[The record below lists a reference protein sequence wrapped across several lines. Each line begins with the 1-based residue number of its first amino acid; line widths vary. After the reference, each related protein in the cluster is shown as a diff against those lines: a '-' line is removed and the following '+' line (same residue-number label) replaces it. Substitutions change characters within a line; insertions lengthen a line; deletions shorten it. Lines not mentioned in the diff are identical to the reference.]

1 MSAEI
6 SDCAREL
13 GFRMIQAK
21 FHELS
26 VLAKTPLEQEFCPF
40 CEKSLHW
47 TEIRD
52 SGWLKITMV
61 MRISLDLFHWKH
73 GMIIGQD
80 GRTNA
85 WWDRSSHR
93 NQPANRVYS
102 FTQDFQRLGWI
113 QGSMARVVFKN
124 PISDVLWVVGKY
136 FDKQQRWYFWIP
148 AFAAP
153 SSASLWKQGRSWA
166 RNDRHKYTDTP
177 LQWYHQI
184 STVLRIAN
192 ACASKHN
199 LALQAKQATCHAARC
214 NLLVAQEEPVAMST
228 MSTLVEDCERNV
240 ANKGQTSYT

>member
-40 CEKSLHW
+40 CEKSLRW

-124 PISDVLWVVGKY
+124 PISDVLWRCWQIFWQAAKVVFLGPRFCSSIFSKPLEAGK
-136 FDKQQRWYFWIP
+136 KLSSQRP
-148 AFAAP
+148 A
-153 SSASLWKQGRSWA
+153 QI
-166 RNDRHKYTDTP
+166 HKYTP
-177 LQWYHQI
+177 
-184 STVLRIAN
+184 TVIPP
-192 ACASKHN
+192 N
-199 LALQAKQATCHAARC
+199 LNGAK
-214 NLLVAQEEPVAMST
+214 
-228 MSTLVEDCERNV
+228 DC
-240 ANKGQTSYT
+240 